1 MPLCIYCGTTDKILF
16 KKVEHVVPQSFGK
29 FSFATPTLT
38 CVCDRC
44 NEFFGRY
51 LDQPLARDSWEGLT
65 RYRQG
70 IRAREKGKHPRIQLT
85 LGDEEQLGDFAG
97 ALLQDVDGTKGGLPV
112 PKPQFQIKNK
122 KTGKYEMYP
131 IEKIKDF
138 KMDDELYG
146 EARSREVRIIS
157 HIDDRQSVI
166 DELKKVGVDYKHKN
180 DFYPTFA
187 KDGNSVLV
195 EATVTID
202 HTIKRAYVKIILNA
216 FAWRSGQNAIMGQ
229 EWEKAR
235 KYVRYN
241 ADPLR
246 ARMSNKP
253 FWGQESDTMRFAGD
267 HISVMVENRDNNVL
281 GKIQFYNHYT
291 YEFIL
296 VENHSISSEQEFAVR
311 FTRNELP
318 AFGEKLTVPRQTS

>member
-138 KMDDELYG
+138 KMDDKLYG
-146 EARSREVRIIS
+146 EAGSREVRIIS

-166 DELKKVGVDYKHKN
+166 DELKKIGVDYKHKN
-180 DFYPTFA
+180 DFFA
-187 KDGNSVLV
+187 DFARDGNSVLV
-195 EATVTID
+195 EAAVTVD
-202 HTIKRAYVKIILNA
+202 HTIKRAYTKIILNA
-216 FAWRSGQNAIMGQ
+216 FAWQSGQDAFLDSK
-229 EWEKAR
+229 WDRAR
-235 KYVRYN
+235 GYIRYGTN
-241 ADPLR
+241 PLR

-253 FWGQESDTMRFAGD
+253 FWGEETNTMRFAGD
-267 HISVMVENRDNNVL
+267 HINVMVENKDGNVI
-281 GKIQFYNHYT
+281 GKIQFFNHYI
-291 YEFIL
+291 YEFNLI
-296 VENHSISSEQEFAVR
+296 ENHPIPVEQEFAVR
-311 FTRNELP
+311 FTRNEPP
-318 AFGEKLTVPRQTS
+318 AFGEKRFISRA